1 MADLETRVEKLENE
15 FVELKLHINS
25 SLSDI
30 HTDVAEIKSLVK
42 SNDNTG
48 ELKNEIIKKDVD
60 SNTSRIKK
68 LENNQSKL
76 IWLLIG
82 ELAGIVASILF

>member
-30 HTDVAEIKSLVK
+30 HADVAEIKSLVK
-42 SNDNTG
+42 SNDDTG
-48 ELKNEIIKKDVD
+48 ELKNEIIKKDVV

-68 LENNQSKL
+68 LENNQAKL

-82 ELAGIVASILF
+82 ELAGIIASVFF

>member
-48 ELKNEIIKKDVD
+48 ELKNEIIKKDVV
-60 SNTSRIKK
+60 SNTARIKK